1 MLLPTDIATLSI
13 SLDMNSPPTKE
24 TNICKQARLL
34 PTVRSEL
41 NSTSKTPR
49 VIGMQACI
57 LPTDCLIPSIEPLI
71 PIIRHALLLP
81 TDVIHPNITAISTI
95 SR

>member
-1 MLLPTDIATLSI
+1 MKPSLIRI
-13 SLDMNSPPTKE
+13 SLDRDFPPTKE
-24 TNICKQARLL
+24 TNIYRQVKLL
-34 PTVRSEL
+34 PTARSEF

-57 LPTDCLIPSIEPLI
+57 FPTDCLIPSIEPLI
-71 PIIRHALLLP
+71 PIIRQALLLP